1 MIVNASTAPPETA
14 ALDQFVE
21 IAAEIACDPDAFR
34 GEATRALFVWWR
46 DASAACQGGLPP
58 RRAFDILDHTRIAAD
73 LFLVQVIDETSFC
86 MKVQGDN
93 VISLIGRSNMGRV
106 FRLAKTVDSKEYEIA
121 EHYARVVASRTAWR
135 CRGSAAVFDKSYL
148 SVESVDCPLAD
159 PATGRITHIVGVL
172 QEMT

>member
-14 ALDQFVE
+14 ALDRFVE
-21 IAAEIACDPDAFR
+21 IVAETVRDPDAFR
-34 GEATRALFVWWR
+34 GEATRALFAWWR
-46 DASAACQGGLPP
+46 DATAARQGELPG
-58 RRAFDILDHTRIAAD
+58 RQAFDILSHVRIAAD
-73 LFLVQVIDETSFC
+73 LFLVEVIDDTSFR

-106 FRLAKTVDSKEYEIA
+106 FRLGQTADAKEAEIA
-121 EHYARVVASRTAWR
+121 EHYARVVASRAAWR

-172 QEMT
+172 QEVD